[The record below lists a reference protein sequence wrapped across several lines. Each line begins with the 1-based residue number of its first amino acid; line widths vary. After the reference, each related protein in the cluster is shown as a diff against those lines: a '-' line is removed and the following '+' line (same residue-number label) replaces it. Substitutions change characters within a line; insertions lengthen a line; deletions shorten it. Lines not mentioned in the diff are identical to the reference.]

1 VAVQRK
7 GLIIAEAV
15 GDFDKAVE
23 VLARF
28 GFKQVDQAPSL
39 NAATARLRN
48 DHYDLV
54 IVPIDKLSG
63 VEMALLEREIRRE
76 AAMLIGTAPKPD
88 PDLILRGMRAGVQ
101 EFLVSPPS
109 PTDLAAA
116 LDRLVRRS
124 STETQR
130 GLVTA
135 VFSGKGG
142 LGTSSVALNLAYAF
156 AKNHPDRRVAL
167 ADFVIGSSD
176 VRVMLDLKPAYDI
189 GDLVMKVDRVDEE
202 LLSAVLTATPGGVW
216 ILPASEKEEVADML
230 DAAASASILNHL
242 RAHFNVVIDCEHHM
256 SDRTLA
262 AFDAAD
268 RIVFVTQLTVPAL
281 RSTKRTLELCE
292 RLGYPDTKLFV
303 LVNRFHSG
311 DVVTLNDAKDVL
323 GREVFWKIPND
334 YRAFAD
340 ALTRGRPVTDL
351 DAASPL
357 AKAFMQLAAK
367 LGGTSESEGSSNGAT
382 AVTAPGSRIGRILRI
397 RRKN

>member
-7 GLIIAEAV
+7 GLIIADAV

-54 IVPIDKLSG
+54 VVPIDKLSG

-109 PTDLAAA
+109 ATDLAAA

-142 LGTSSVALNLAYAF
+142 LGTTSVAVNLAYAF

-167 ADFVIGSSD
+167 ADFVIGSGD

-189 GDLVMKVDRVDEE
+189 GDLVLKVDRVDEE

-311 DVVTLNDAKDVL
+311 DVVTLKDAKDVL

-367 LGGTSESEGSSNGAT
+367 LGGTSESESSNGVT
-382 AVTAPGSRIGRILRI
+382 AVPAPGSRIGRILRI
-397 RRKN
+397 GRKN

>member
-1 VAVQRK
+1 MAVQRK

-15 GDFDKAVE
+15 GDHDKAVE

-28 GFKQVDQAPSL
+28 GFKHVDQAPSL
-39 NAATARLRN
+39 TAATARLRN

-63 VEMALLEREIRRE
+63 VEMALLDREIRRE
-76 AAMLIGTAPKPD
+76 AAMLIGTAPKAD

-109 PTDLAAA
+109 ATDFAAA
-116 LDRLVRRS
+116 VDRLVRRT

-142 LGTSSVALNLAYAF
+142 LGTTSVAVNLAYAF
-156 AKNHPDRRVAL
+156 ALNHPDRRVAL
-167 ADFVIGSSD
+167 ADFVIGSGD
-176 VRVMLDLKPAYDI
+176 VRVLLDLKPSYDI

-202 LLSAVLTATPGGVW
+202 LLFAVLTATTGGVW
-216 ILPASEKEEVADML
+216 ILPASEKEEVADLL
-230 DAAASASILNHL
+230 DAGATSSIINHL

-256 SDRTLA
+256 SERTLA

-281 RSTKRTLELCE
+281 RSTKRSLELCE
-292 RLGYPDTKLFV
+292 RLGYPDSKLFV
-303 LVNRFHSG
+303 LVNRYHSG
-311 DVVTLNDAKDVL
+311 DVVTPGDAKDVL

-334 YRAFAD
+334 YRAFSD
-340 ALTRGRPVTDL
+340 ALTRGRPITDH
-351 DAASPL
+351 DANSPL
-357 AKAFMQLAAK
+357 ARAFVQLAAK
-367 LGGTSESEGSSNGAT
+367 LGGTSEGEKANGVA
-382 AVTAPGSRIGRILRI
+382 APAGKSRIGRILRMG
-397 RRKN
+397 RKN